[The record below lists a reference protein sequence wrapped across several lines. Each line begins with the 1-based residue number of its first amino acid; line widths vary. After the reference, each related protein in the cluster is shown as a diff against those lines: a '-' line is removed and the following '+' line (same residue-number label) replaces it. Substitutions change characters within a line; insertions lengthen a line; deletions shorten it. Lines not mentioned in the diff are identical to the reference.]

1 MPDAA
6 KRPLKVALDLKWK
19 QKDTYD
25 ATVSVTVIDSCY
37 EPGTLHEGLPK
48 GKVGIP
54 EMEYLTFDFTHE
66 SGKAC
71 SDLVKTV
78 AKTIQVKFSPA
89 KPNATAFAVVN
100 GEVVGQDT
108 KPFPKGK

>member
-1 MPDAA
+1 MTDAAA
-6 KRPLKVALDLKWK
+6 KRPLKVVLDLKWNH
-19 QKDTYD
+19 KDIYD
-25 ATVSVTVIDSCY
+25 AKVSVTVIDSCY
-37 EPGTLHEGLPK
+37 VPGNLHEGLPQ

-54 EMEYLTFDFTHE
+54 EMEYLTFDFNHK
-66 SGKAC
+66 GGIC

-78 AKTIQVKFSPA
+78 DKTIQIKFSSA